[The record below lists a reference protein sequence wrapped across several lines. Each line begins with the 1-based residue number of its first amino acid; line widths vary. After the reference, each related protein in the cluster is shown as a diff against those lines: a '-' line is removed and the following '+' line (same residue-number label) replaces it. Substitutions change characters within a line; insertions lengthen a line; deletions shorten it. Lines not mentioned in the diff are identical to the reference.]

1 MAMAIVRFDMRTPGL
16 DPAQARGQYA
26 AALEMATWA
35 DEKGF
40 DMLVLSEHHGSDDS
54 YLPSPLVMAG
64 AVAGATRRIPINI
77 AALLVPLHDPIRLAE
92 DIAVVDL
99 LSGGRISIVAG
110 LGYRPVEYAMFDREW
125 KRRGKRMDECLEVMI
140 KAWTGKPFEYEG
152 ETVQITPLP
161 VQQPHPMVM
170 IGGSG
175 EPAAKRAARF
185 GLGLFLPL
193 ADEHLAEVY
202 QQECERL
209 GKQPG
214 LVLAPSEQQP
224 GTLFVAEDPD
234 QAWHEL
240 GPLPVARRHDLQVV
254 ADPRHPLVGELGRD
268 DHRRTARRGRVPD
281 PCAGRMRCA
290 RDRARAFRCSHA
302 PPSVRRNHP
311 RPRLGEPGAV
321 RGQGVASYQE
331 RELTGPEP
339 VGHPP
344 PMNALAS

>member
-35 DEKGF
+35 DENGF

-64 AVAGATRRIPINI
+64 AVAGATQRIPINI

-161 VQQPHPMVM
+161 VQQPHPMIM

-202 QQECERL
+202 QQECDRL
-209 GKQPG
+209 GKKPG
-214 LVLAPSEQQP
+214 LVLAPSEKQP
-224 GTLFVAEDPD
+224 GTLFVAEDPE
-234 QAWHEL
+234 QAWSEL
-240 GPLPVARRHDLQVV
+240 GPYLLHDAMTYKSWQTPDIRSSVSSGATTIDELRAEGVYQILSPDECVALATELGPFGALTH
-254 ADPRHPLVGELGRD
+254 HPLCGGTTPDLGWASLELFAD
-268 DHRRTARRGRVPD
+268 KVL
-281 PCAGRMRCA
+281 
-290 RDRARAFRCSHA
+290 
-302 PPSVRRNHP
+302 P
-311 RPRLGEPGAV
+311 RIKSE
-321 RGQGVASYQE
+321 S
-331 RELTGPEP
+331 
-339 VGHPP
+339 
-344 PMNALAS
+344 

>member
-16 DPAQARGQYA
+16 DPAQARGRYT

-54 YLPSPLVMAG
+54 YLPSPLVVAG
-64 AVAGATRRIPINI
+64 AVAGATQRIPINI

-110 LGYRPVEYAMFDREW
+110 LGYRPVEYAMFQREW

-140 KAWTGKPFEYEG
+140 KAWTGQPFEYEG

-161 VQQPHPMVM
+161 VQQPHPMIM

-193 ADEHLAEVY
+193 ADEHLTEVY

-214 LVLAPSEQQP
+214 LVLAPSERQP

-234 QAWHEL
+234 QAWNRLGPYLLHDAMTYKSWQTPDIRSSVSSGATTIDELRAEGVYQILTPDECVALATEL
-240 GPLPVARRHDLQVV
+240 GPFGALTH
-254 ADPRHPLVGELGRD
+254 HPLCGGTPPDRGWASLELFAD
-268 DHRRTARRGRVPD
+268 KVLS
-281 PCAGRMRCA
+281 RMK
-290 RDRARAFRCSHA
+290 S
-302 PPSVRRNHP
+302 
-311 RPRLGEPGAV
+311 PG
-321 RGQGVASYQE
+321 
-331 RELTGPEP
+331 
-339 VGHPP
+339 
-344 PMNALAS
+344 